1 MSQDY
6 MFVKLIYRSQ
16 LTLSC
21 QRKDTL
27 TFEHHRFLFHYNYVE
42 KIIQKQ
48 HTSKQIKFYM
58 LKKFI
63 VIYIK
68 FIDKLINFVIQ

>member
-6 MFVKLIYRSQ
+6 MFVKLIYRSK
-16 LTLSC
+16 LTLSL

-42 KIIQKQ
+42 KIIQKSI
-48 HTSKQIKFYM
+48 HRNKLNFTCIKN
-58 LKKFI
+58 L
-63 VIYIK
+63 
-68 FIDKLINFVIQ
+68 